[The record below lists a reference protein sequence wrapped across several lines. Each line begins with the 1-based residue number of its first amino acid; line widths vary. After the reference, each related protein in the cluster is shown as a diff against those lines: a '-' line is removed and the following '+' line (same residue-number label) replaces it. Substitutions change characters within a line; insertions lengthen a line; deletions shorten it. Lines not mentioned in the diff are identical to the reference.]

1 MIDTITMMA
10 IVALFN
16 IEMVNFISVM
26 NDSFLLAAN
35 QLISNNEGIDHFSES
50 YQTKNNLLNESL
62 DKTAFYHDLVMFI
75 IIACY
80 LNAPLNLIAR
90 FYLVRKTNRTKFSL
104 SFDDY
109 LNLVFSITIVIW
121 VQ

>member
-35 QLISNNEGIDHFSES
+35 LLISNNEGIDHFSES